1 MKHQHEE
8 MACRI
13 FLMASSQPK
22 HLVTLRAC
30 KNLQTVTIRQLRPGF
45 QPPSSAQWMF
55 CSVDSRNVICYSI
68 HFVISKCKAYLG
80 ITFPWRY
87 HYHVQNILSYPLDFI
102 TRMVGKVLNF
112 FWIKCFRPNHP
123 LTCWP
128 YRCWPWPFTWQSLN
142 WSLNPIEFEELTM
155 AKCGFSDV
163 QVFFNCYL
171 KTVSTKL
178 DAVEVEVFAPKKLSE
193 DDPLNPLNP

>member
-1 MKHQHEE
+1 MKHQHEK

-30 KNLQTVTIRQLRPGF
+30 KNLQTITIRQLRPGF

-55 CSVDSRNVICYSI
+55 CSVDSRIVICCSI

-87 HYHVQNILSYPLDFI
+87 DYHVQNILSYPLDFI

-155 AKCGFSDV
+155 AKCWFSDV
-163 QVFFNCYL
+163 QLLPKNSFYKVGCCWSWSFCSKKTLWRWSMYL
-171 KTVSTKL
+171 NLT
-178 DAVEVEVFAPKKLSE
+178 
-193 DDPLNPLNP
+193 